1 MWNEPTQEQLNTIP
15 RLYGTEHIPL
25 KDKVIHLHLFIGS
38 CDFFIAETDGF
49 DICFGFAM
57 LGDMQNAEWG
67 YISLNELK
75 SIQVAGGFE
84 VDNDIYWMPKAAS
97 EVELI
102 RRAHG
107 WAEQGGECYV

>member
-1 MWNEPTQEQLNTIP
+1 MERTNTRATGHYP
-15 RLYGTEHIPL
+15 KALWYRAYPA
-25 KDKVIHLHLFIGS
+25 KRRS
-38 CDFFIAETDGF
+38 CDWFIAETDGC

-75 SIQVAGGFE
+75 SIRVAGGFE
-84 VDNDIYWMPKAAS
+84 VDNDIYWMPKPAS
-97 EVELI
+97 EVEII
-102 RRAHG
+102 RRAHR